1 MIKFNQELYNRC
13 YEKASQC
20 STCLEFSQKYGAE
33 FYHSVRNWFIKKFTW
48 LKDPDIFEWSEEAIY
63 ESCKKYKRF
72 SAWKSDN
79 NDIYGGAK
87 KLGILDKL
95 PLNRSQRYK
104 FLHSDIYR
112 ESLKYIDLEATEK
125 LLGYKLED
133 ADKKDITVICKLING
148 ERIEYNYDH
157 LIRKIKRKFSKKE
170 YIFEEYM
177 IPGYNDTYTLY
188 PGIRKFEDRETNL
201 KNGIDLGKIKPGT
214 HGIRINVF
222 VDGRSIEVDLNR
234 IIEYLKKDPN
244 YTQKKII
251 RVITGF
257 NDLMTEDPVFV
268 EKFWDYE
275 KNNKIGIFPDQIKRY
290 SNKKVYFKCGICGK
304 SVDKPRKLY
313 SLTYKCITPMCS
325 DCHNKLQ
332 TSYPEQAIFLFL
344 KRIIQDIENGVII
357 NGRELDIYSKSL
369 NFSIEYDGW
378 RWHDNAE
385 LLKRDNEKYEMMKDE
400 FPNLKF
406 IRIIDRLTKRKYIPK
421 ADFIYEFNENKIN
434 DNVFKE
440 LFSRISKDTGLN
452 FDIDKMNINL
462 SSDQYI
468 IMENI
473 RKCVREN
480 SFGNRFPDYLKYWDY
495 DKNGTISPYEIS
507 YRSNYK
513 FWFKCDYEGKT
524 YSYQKIPNNLNSGKS
539 ILPVELIRKIQPN
552 NNNPC
557 ISYEISSGK
566 ITEYQSV
573 GVMNNTLNMNL
584 YRNTKGRNNHFS
596 IDGKYLVFF
605 KSDFSDENVK
615 KMLDRG
621 PIQVK
626 TR

>member
-13 YEKASQC
+13 YEKAIQC
-20 STCLEFSQKYGAE
+20 STCLEFSQRHGIE

-48 LKDPDIFEWSEEAIY
+48 LKDPDVFEWSEEAIY

-72 SAWKSDN
+72 SAWKADN
-79 NDIYGGAK
+79 ADIYESAK
-87 KLGILDKL
+87 KIGILDNL
-95 PLNRSQRYK
+95 PLNRSPRYN
-104 FLHSDIYR
+104 FLHSDVYR
-112 ESLKYIDLEATEK
+112 ESLKYIDIEATEK

-133 ADKKDITVICKLING
+133 ADKKDIVVICKLING

-157 LIRKIKRKFSKKE
+157 LIRRIRNRTYGKK
-170 YIFEEYM
+170 YIFEDYP
-177 IPGYNDTYTLY
+177 ISGYNDTYTLY

-201 KNGIDLGKIKPGT
+201 KNGIDLGQTKPGT

-222 VDGRSIEVDLNR
+222 VNGRSLEVDLNR
-234 IIEYLKKDPN
+234 IIDYLKKDPN
-244 YTQKKII
+244 YTQKKIT

-344 KRIIQDIENGVII
+344 KRIIPDVENGVKI
-357 NGRELDIYSKSL
+357 NGRELDICSKSMKVA
-369 NFSIEYDGW
+369 IEYDGW
-378 RWHDNAE
+378 RWHDNKE
-385 LLKRDNEKYEMMKDE
+385 LLKRDNEKYDMIKRE
-400 FPNLKF
+400 FPDLKF
-406 IRIIDRLTKRKYIPK
+406 IRIVDRLSKRKFIPK
-421 ADFIYEFNENKIN
+421 SDFLYDFDENKIN
-434 DNVFKE
+434 NDSIKE
-440 LFSRISKDTGLN
+440 LFSKISSDTNISL
-452 FDIDKMNINL
+452 DIDRMNINF

-473 RKCVREN
+473 KRCVKEN
-480 SFGNRFPDYLKYWDY
+480 SFGTHFPEYVEYWDY
-495 DKNGTISPYEIS
+495 EKNGNISPFEIS

-513 FWFKCDYEGKT
+513 FWFKCEYEGKT
-524 YSYQKIPNNLNSGKS
+524 YSYQKIPNNLNW
-539 ILPVELIRKIQPN
+539 
-552 NNNPC
+552 
-557 ISYEISSGK
+557 
-566 ITEYQSV
+566 
-573 GVMNNTLNMNL
+573 
-584 YRNTKGRNNHFS
+584 
-596 IDGKYLVFF
+596 
-605 KSDFSDENVK
+605 
-615 KMLDRG
+615 
-621 PIQVK
+621 
-626 TR
+626 